1 MADPD
6 EEVIPKE
13 FDNLILDDVAI
24 VQFSAED
31 KAYLEEFVNMDL
43 LGLNVTKLNSL
54 KNFPDAPKL
63 ARLELNENFIKGE
76 DLVNLKHLASLTT
89 LKLANNQITDLES
102 LNHIKSLVQLKNLDL
117 I

>member
-6 EEVIPKE
+6 EEVVPKE

-54 KNFPDAPKL
+54 KNFPNAPKL

-89 LKLANNQITDLES
+89 LKLANNQITDLEC
-102 LNHIKSLVQLKNLDL
+102 LNHIKSLV
-117 I
+117 